1 MRVKSIILLYQAVN
15 LFILWSAFLLLL
27 DLVYMRS
34 INFVVYLSILF
45 SSSSVVA
52 SEKSSLTDPMST
64 YVLQAEHYLN
74 ALVSE
79 EGIGARL
86 PGSEAE
92 IEAANYI
99 QDLLEEF
106 GYKVERQNFD
116 YINRTTKETQSSQ
129 NIIAYKPGKSGKSII
144 LGGHYDSTSAELGSL
159 GAVDNGAS
167 IAVMLTV
174 AKMMAELEQQEY
186 GVTFIAFGAEEVGL
200 VGAYKYVENASE
212 EQIASYAGMIN
223 LDGIVGSDYLYIHSA
238 HSTPYACQGN
248 ADNYKFDPSLRSQL
262 YAVAKQVTE
271 AKTFQIHPGFEGYPK
286 GETGGWSDHAP
297 FACAGIPIGN
307 FESTNFDINGQSG
320 RDGYSQSTN
329 PALWTCFDE
338 ESVGPCDR
346 ETEQKWGKIW
356 HTGADRLDVLE
367 PLFPGRINQQLHA
380 NLSVL
385 AAFFSNLDEHINAM
399 AEQK

>member
-1 MRVKSIILLYQAVN
+1 MRAKPIILLYQAPN
-15 LFILWSAFLLLL
+15 LFILWSKFLLLL
-27 DLVYMRS
+27 DLNYMRS
-34 INFVVYLSILF
+34 INMVVYLTILL
-45 SSSSVVA
+45 SSSWVLA
-52 SEKSSLTDPMST
+52 SEKSPATDPMAAH
-64 YVLQAEHYLN
+64 VLQAEHYLN
-74 ALVSE
+74 ALVGE
-79 EGIGARL
+79 DGIGVRL

-99 QDLLEEF
+99 QTVLEDF

-116 YINRTTKETQSSQ
+116 YINRRTKAPQSSQ
-129 NIIAYKPGKSGKSII
+129 NIIAHKPGTSGKSII

-167 IAVMLTV
+167 IAVILTI

-200 VGAYKYVENASE
+200 VGAYKYVEQASA
-212 EQIASYAGMIN
+212 EQIASYIGMIN
-223 LDGIVGSDYLYIHSA
+223 LDGIVGSDNLYIHSA

-248 ADNYKFDPSLRSQL
+248 AENYTFDPSLRNQL
-262 YAVAKQVTE
+262 YTVASQVT
-271 AKTFQIHPGFEGYPK
+271 ATKTFQIHPGFEGYPK

-320 RDGYSQSTN
+320 RDGYSQSTH

-338 ESVGPCDR
+338 DAVGPCDR

-367 PLFPGRINQQLHA
+367 PLFPGRIHQQLHA

-385 AAFFSNLDEHINAM
+385 AAFFSNLDKNVAAM